1 MISSDSF
8 RKILSNE
15 EVKAGKDRNE
25 EVSPLKKSSSK
36 FKQALELFN
45 KLSVNSNGKKTSGAA
60 SKVGGGE
67 SFKQVQSRK
76 AASGQ
81 SQPRNGEPFK
91 EVSKLANEE
100 DRAGNS

>member
-1 MISSDSF
+1 M
-8 RKILSNE
+8 
-15 EVKAGKDRNE
+15 
-25 EVSPLKKSSSK
+25 
-36 FKQALELFN
+36 
-45 KLSVNSNGKKTSGAA
+45 NSNGKKTSGAA
-60 SKVGGGE
+60 SKVGGSD

-100 DRAGNS
+100 DKAGNS